1 MANLNSSIPDDVRRF
16 VLTCIPSIP
25 MMEAALLFHEAQDVP
40 RSVSDV
46 ASCLY
51 LPEHAALGIL
61 QDLSS
66 IGLIQA
72 HQGRFVY
79 APRDETVA
87 NLVGAAARAYRENL
101 IGMTRL
107 IHDQTSRNATRFA
120 DAFKIRK
127 DT

>member
-1 MANLNSSIPDDVRRF
+1 M
-16 VLTCIPSIP
+16 LTCIPSIP
-25 MMEAALLFHEAQDVP
+25 MMEAALLFHEAQDVR
-40 RSVSDV
+40 RSVADV

-61 QDLSS
+61 QGLCKM
-66 IGLIQA
+66 GLIEA
-72 HQGRFVY
+72 RQGWFSY

-87 NLVGAAARAYRENL
+87 RLVGQAARAYRENL
-101 IGMTRL
+101 IDMTRL